1 MTIVAD
7 AEDWLRAAPDDALDV
22 ILMDCAPPDA
32 DEDAAIEA
40 PMAVFISPPFLNG
53 EVRRA
58 LKRGGFYVANI
69 IANDVDALLES
80 LRVFD
85 ACFEDVRVLNI
96 DPNTI
101 VFGCN
106 DVDAGGSGAACAADA
121 AACDAAEVVC
131 AAALNKAR
139 AELCAVAAHAST
151 TAAAAAAAAAAAS
164 GAARKAQNGFERAH
178 VARRKAWVSALGV
191 RAAARERFRAA
202 AVEYGA
208 SGNGGECSLIYRYIL
223 RESCSQ
229 FDSLPLTYLTIAA
242 GGTRDGGSERSG
254 CAADVGRAELVERI
268 RHSPAAARLT
278 RDVTMLYLDSAAH
291 AHNIAEEQAFGWFS
305 SREFH
310 TLCEARD
317 DFGVRL
323 FEC

>member
-208 SGNGGECSLIYRYIL
+208 SGNGGTKCTS
-223 RESCSQ
+223 SCIS
-229 FDSLPLTYLTIAA
+229 FLTVTFYANLA
-242 GGTRDGGSERSG
+242 
-254 CAADVGRAELVERI
+254 
-268 RHSPAAARLT
+268 HSLT
-278 RDVTMLYLDSAAH
+278 RSP
-291 AHNIAEEQAFGWFS
+291 
-305 SREFH
+305 
-310 TLCEARD
+310 
-317 DFGVRL
+317 
-323 FEC
+323 